1 MERQKTMKTILITG
15 AGSGIGKETAKL
27 FAAKGWNVIATMRE
41 PKNDKTFAEMDHVT
55 VMKLDVTN
63 KEDIETVASEVISQG
78 GLDVLFNNAGIGVKG
93 CLDATPE
100 ESIRQVFE
108 TDFMGPAEIMKAF
121 IPYFKT
127 KKSGVLMTTASMS
140 GVISLPY
147 DSVYAAAKHALIG
160 LCESLY
166 YELLPY
172 GIRVKILI
180 PGPINT
186 NFKMQTFISSFNSAH
201 NLKPSKNLSKILIP
215 DFNSLPE
222 AKEVAQVAYEAATS
236 DSDQLEYI
244 IGDVANTLI
253 SKYRSQGV
261 EAFKK
266 ELANEVY
273 EK

>member
-1 MERQKTMKTILITG
+1 MFNNNKSGYHGKAENYETILITG

-121 IPYFKT
+121 IPYLKR
-127 KKSGVLMTTASMS
+127 KKRCPDDDRIYVGCDF
-140 GVISLPY
+140 LP
-147 DSVYAAAKHALIG
+147 LT
-160 LCESLY
+160 
-166 YELLPY
+166 
-172 GIRVKILI
+172 IRFTPLR
-180 PGPINT
+180 NT
-186 NFKMQTFISSFNSAH
+186 
-201 NLKPSKNLSKILIP
+201 P
-215 DFNSLPE
+215 
-222 AKEVAQVAYEAATS
+222 
-236 DSDQLEYI
+236 
-244 IGDVANTLI
+244 
-253 SKYRSQGV
+253 
-261 EAFKK
+261 
-266 ELANEVY
+266 
-273 EK
+273 

>member
-55 VMKLDVTN
+55 VMKLDVAN

-100 ESIRQVFE
+100 KSIRQVFE

-140 GVISLPY
+140 GVISFPY